1 MAEAPGLDAF
11 FEMLSV
17 ERGVSLNTLLAY
29 RDDLED
35 ATEFLKEQ
43 PLTTASETDLRAYMQ
58 DLARRSLSP
67 RTQARRRAALRQ
79 LFGFLAAEG
88 VRKDNPTSTLVAP
101 KQGRSLPKYL
111 TAAEMDR
118 LSAAAAA
125 LDSPIRERD
134 GAIIELLYGSGLR
147 VSELCGLPLAS
158 VVREPD
164 YVIVRGKGDKERQVP
179 VTDAAKSAIVAYL
192 VVRPLFLKR
201 TKSNP
206 HLFCAGNRPLDRTW
220 VTMRLKTLAKLAGL
234 DPTKVSSHVLRHAFA
249 THLVEGEA
257 DLRSVQLL
265 LGHAD
270 ITTTQIY
277 THVAQPRLKSTVE
290 SHHPLAHLGRSKPAQ
305 D

>member
-1 MAEAPGLDAF
+1 MADVPGLDAF

-17 ERGVSLNTLLAY
+17 ERGVSRNTLLAY

-35 ATEFLKEQ
+35 AQEFLKERS
-43 PLTTASETDLRAYMQ
+43 LTGASEADLRTYMQ
-58 DLARRSLSP
+58 SLASRDLSP
-67 RTQARRRAALRQ
+67 RTQSRRRAALRQ

-88 VRKDNPTSTLVAP
+88 VRKDNPTATLVAP
-101 KQGRSLPKYL
+101 KQGRPLPKYL

-118 LSAAAAA
+118 LSAAAAG
-125 LDSPIRERD
+125 LDSPTRERD

-164 YVIVRGKGDKERQVP
+164 FVLVRGKGDKERQVP
-179 VTDAAKSAIVAYL
+179 VTDAAKTAIAAYL
-192 VVRPLFLKR
+192 AVRPQFLGKA
-201 TKSNP
+201 KSNP
-206 HLFCAGNRPLDRTW
+206 HLFIAGPRPLDRTW
-220 VTMRLKTLAKLAGL
+220 VTMRLKSLAKLAGL
-234 DPTKVSSHVLRHAFA
+234 DPAKVSSHVLRHAFA

-277 THVAQPRLKSTVE
+277 THVAQPRLKATVE
-290 SHHPLAHLGRSKPAQ
+290 GHHPLAHLGRGKTAQ